1 MTLKDNTKTL
11 QNILDK
17 LTNGNNSSDGGNDNE
32 NMVLPETCFF
42 NQYWR
47 PQHANQ
53 VLVGHSTLEYE
64 IIYVDKNFNLQTKIF
79 TEKTTSELK
88 VDVADKVEILKNSI
102 VIIRSFDHLNQPII
116 KNGNYE
122 IIDKY
127 TWDEYDMFDGT
138 VVFVQSDILCG

>member
-17 LTNGNNSSDGGNDNE
+17 LTNGNNGSDGGNDNE

-47 PQHANQ
+47 PQHVHD

-79 TEKTTSELK
+79 REKTTSELK

-102 VIIRSFDHLNQPII
+102 VIIHSFDHLSQPVI
-116 KNGNYE
+116 KNGSYE
-122 IIDKY
+122 IIDEY
-127 TWDEYDMFDGT
+127 EWDENDMLNGT